1 MKKDDKYWRFS
12 LSSFNKS
19 NNTGYYY
26 YSDTSCKDK
35 GLIKFEMDL
44 GHKYESKDKEIE
56 KFVKTKDH
64 SFDFEEHSFQK
75 YKQVLADIN
84 NKQKNEIIK
93 NLSNYKYLKTFF
105 KAFAITNN
113 DKITSSIKLLSLFNE
128 EYKNIKINYNDIDEN
143 TKNI

>member
-1 MKKDDKYWRFS
+1 
-12 LSSFNKS
+12 
-19 NNTGYYY
+19 
-26 YSDTSCKDK
+26 
-35 GLIKFEMDL
+35 MDL

-128 EYKNIKINYNDIDEN
+128 EYKNIKINYYDIDGN
-143 TKNI
+143 TKNILISNY